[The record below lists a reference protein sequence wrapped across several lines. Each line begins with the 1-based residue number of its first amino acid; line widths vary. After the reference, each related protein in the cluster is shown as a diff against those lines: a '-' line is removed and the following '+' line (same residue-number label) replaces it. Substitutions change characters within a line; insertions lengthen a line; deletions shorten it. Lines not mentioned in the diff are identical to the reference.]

1 MRGGYPPQ
9 KGKYMKKLLCI
20 LLAIV
25 FIFAL
30 TACKEESK
38 KETVIE
44 ESTQEISTTV
54 YPSPRTVTW
63 EKSENNLG
71 ARYTFTLEE
80 FNTMLNE
87 RCENLGN
94 SDVSEFFDFKNWEIM
109 ADNLV
114 DNNGIEYTSY
124 CYSTDVLTI
133 TAAVE
138 NKSEK
143 VMNLGCGTSY
153 NDFVSS
159 DAEYQH
165 TVMLTSAIIAMTAGD
180 YSDENLEFLYCI
192 FFDSAK
198 NDKQFFYNNSVYMLN
213 MSKEEGEEGAALL
226 FMMSP
231 CKDEILEEW
240 ELTDYST
247 FDGSFEK

>member
-1 MRGGYPPQ
+1 
-9 KGKYMKKLLCI
+9 MKKFICI
-20 LLAIV
+20 LLAV
-25 FIFAL
+25 MFIFSL
-30 TACKEESK
+30 TACKNDAENKDSK
-38 KETVIE
+38 KENIE
-44 ESTQEISTTV
+44 EISTTL

-80 FNTMLNE
+80 FTTMLNE
-87 RCENLGN
+87 RCENLGDSGISQFFEFEN
-94 SDVSEFFDFKNWEIM
+94 WKKMSDTLLD
-109 ADNLV
+109 D
-114 DNNGIEYTSY
+114 NGIEYTSY
-124 CYSTDVLTI
+124 YYSTDALTI

-138 NKSEK
+138 NENGK

-153 NDFVSS
+153 NEFVNS
-159 DAEYQH
+159 DAEFQY
-165 TVMLTSAIIAMTAGD
+165 TIMLTSAILAMTAGD
-180 YSDENLEFLYCI
+180 YSDESLEFLYYI

-198 NDKQFFYNNSVYMLN
+198 NDIQFFYNNSVYMLN

-231 CKDEILEEW
+231 CKDEIQKEW

-247 FDGSFEK
+247 YDGSYKDK